1 MNKKGLF
8 GLSILTV
15 LILSSCG
22 PTPKSKES
30 ENKLDSTFLV
40 SSDNNNTS
48 FTSSFNDTSSN
59 SANNSTSS
67 TVGHTHTWSDWT
79 VTQPATCT
87 ENGRQVRTCSGCR
100 LAETQVINALGHDWD
115 NGVVTVAA
123 TETTEGVKTY
133 TCERCHIT
141 KTETIP
147 PISQV
152 HYYSGYYD
160 TLVSWTN
167 GEDLKNQLNTI
178 IHNGYTPLSYVKSSG
193 ANWLTNSNADHTKY
207 DFEILDIIYSGDD
220 VHKSKTNTAWQREHA
235 FCASLM
241 TGSLTSN
248 AVKFKGRAT
257 DFHNLI
263 AASTNGNTS
272 RGNKNY
278 GYANAIATSYTDRTI
293 NQGYDG
299 YSFDST
305 TFEPGNKDKGRLAR
319 AIFYMATMYK
329 DDEQDT
335 SNNILMKGL
344 KIVEDPVD
352 YVAGNNCAFSI
363 GHLSDLLEWNNIY
376 AVDELEMQHNI
387 SVYTDT
393 NNIDGVAQGNRNPY
407 VDFPGLVD
415 YVYGSK
421 KNQPGTLKDVVASSS
436 YLNIEEEGIS
446 HYAIKEAKR
455 DYSFGDTLTNN
466 DYKVVA
472 VNKDFSYSLV
482 NTGINN
488 SLLNHV
494 FAESDGKNLTAKI
507 TTPKNELTYTISLD
521 PIGQTSSGEIFLS
534 ASSINKSQ
542 SGVEQEVKF
551 GNYDFLLT
559 YVTNASSATIT
570 NISNPGGVT
579 FGSSTSGKEVTSVT
593 IKTKNSVTIDA
604 AFIKAFRGNKD
615 SSYQLTIKVGDT
627 VLLSPTTVNNADAQ
641 IFGKK
646 LTASVTGQLTFIFT
660 GGSSL
665 KINSIAFNEVSI

>member
-1 MNKKGLF
+1 MNRKGVL
-8 GLSILTV
+8 GLLSLTV
-15 LILSSCG
+15 LILSACG

-30 ENKLDSTFLV
+30 ENKPDSTFFV

-48 FTSSFNDTSSN
+48 FTSSFNDTSSS
-59 SANNSTSS
+59 SANSSTSS
-67 TVGHTHTWSDWT
+67 TVGHTHTWSDWK

-133 TCERCHIT
+133 TCQRCYIT

-152 HYYSGYYD
+152 HYYNGYYD

-167 GEDLKNQLNTI
+167 GEDLKNQLYTI
-178 IHNGYTPLSYVKSSG
+178 MRNGYTPLSYVRSSG

-207 DFEILDIIYSGDD
+207 DFEILDVIYSPDD
-220 VHKSKTNTAWQREHA
+220 VSKNDTNKAWQREHA

-241 TGSLTSN
+241 TGSTTSN
-248 AVKFKGRAT
+248 AVKCKGRAT

-278 GYANAIATSYTDRTI
+278 GMANKASASYTNRTTDS
-293 NQGYDG
+293 GFDG
-299 YSFDST
+299 YSYDDT
-305 TFEPGNKDKGRLAR
+305 TFEPANKDKGRLAR

-344 KIVEDPVD
+344 RVVEENVN
-352 YVAGNNCAFSI
+352 YVAGSGCAFAI
-363 GHLSDLLEWNNIY
+363 GNLSALLNWNDSY
-376 AVDELEMQHNI
+376 QVDYLEMQHNI

-407 VDFPGLVD
+407 VDYPGLVD
-415 YVYGSK
+415 YVFGSK
-421 KNQPGTLKDVVASSS
+421 KDQSGTLKDVVASAT
-436 YLNIEEEGIS
+436 YLDCESNSLS

-455 DYSFGDTLTNN
+455 DYSYGDILNSN

-472 VNKDFSYSLV
+472 VKKDYSTELMTSGV
-482 NTGINN
+482 TSSLNN
-488 SLLNHV
+488 HTFV
-494 FAESDGKNLTAKI
+494 ESDGKSVVVRVA
-507 TTPKNELTYTISLD
+507 TPGNELSYTVSLD
-521 PIGQTSSGEIFLS
+521 PIGQTSTGEIFLS
-534 ASSINKSQ
+534 AGSIDKSKP
-542 SGVEQEVKF
+542 GVEQEVTF
-551 GNYDFLLT
+551 GDIPFLLT
-559 YVTNASSATIT
+559 YESSAATPITIQ
-570 NISNPGGVT
+570 NISSPGGIT
-579 FGSSTSGKEVTSVT
+579 FGSSTKVVSGVTL
-593 IKTKNSVTIDA
+593 KTKNNVTVDA

-615 SSYQLTIKVGDT
+615 SSYQLTIKVGEI
-627 VLLSPTTVNNADAQ
+627 VLLNSTTVNNADAQ
-641 IFGKK
+641 VFGKK
-646 LTASVTGQLTFIFT
+646 LTASATGQLTFIFT
-660 GGSSL
+660 GSSSL
-665 KINSIAFNEVSI
+665 KINSIAFNEVSV